1 MTDIAARLVR
11 HKFAAEIGLLALM
24 GLFLAL
30 IGPFGTIEAPSGIR
44 FAYWLVNIIGGG
56 LIGIAIDGALRRSV
70 PRDWSR
76 VLVVAVSM
84 TPFVTLLVLG
94 ASTVILGHRRM
105 FTWSNYVPLLWQVFV
120 IALPVMAVR
129 MVAWRRPERI
139 VEEKTIVVPPLP
151 ECEAM
156 FRQRLSAKRRT
167 ARLIALEAHDHY
179 LKVHTDAGVELL
191 TLRLSDAVRELGG
204 AYGYQVHR
212 SWWVSAST
220 IEAVQWRR
228 GSGEAR
234 LAGGLTVP
242 VSRTYAPILRET
254 GWL

>member
-1 MTDIAARLVR
+1 MTATAARLVR

-24 GLFLAL
+24 GVFLAL
-30 IGPFGTIEAPSGIR
+30 IGPFGTIEASDGTR

-56 LIGIAIDGALRRSV
+56 LIGIAIDAVLRRPV
-70 PRDWSR
+70 PKDWSR
-76 VLVVAVSM
+76 VLLVAVAM

-94 ASTVILGHRRM
+94 ASTVVLGHRHM
-105 FTWSNYVPLLWQVFV
+105 FTWSNYMPLLWQVFV

-139 VEEKTIVVPPLP
+139 VEKRTIVIPPLP
-151 ECEAM
+151 ECEAT

-179 LKVHTDAGVELL
+179 LKVHTDAGIELL
-191 TLRLSDAVRELGG
+191 TLRLSDAVRELDG
-204 AYGYQVHR
+204 AHGYQVHR

>member
-1 MTDIAARLVR
+1 MTGIAARLVR
-11 HKFAAEIGLLALM
+11 HKLAAEIGLLALM

-30 IGPFGTIEAPSGIR
+30 IGPFGTIEAPAGTR

-56 LIGIAIDGALRRSV
+56 LIGIAIDGALRRRV
-70 PRDWSR
+70 PDNWPR
-76 VLVVAVSM
+76 VLVVAAVM

-94 ASTVILGHRRM
+94 ASTFVLGHRHM
-105 FTWSNYVPLLWQVFV
+105 FTRSNYVPLLWQVLV

-139 VEEKTIVVPPLP
+139 VEERTIVAPPLP
-151 ECEAM
+151 ECEAA

-191 TLRLSDAVRELGG
+191 TLRLGDAVRELDG

-212 SWWVSAST
+212 SWWVSASA

-242 VSRTYAPILRET
+242 VSRTYAPILRKS
-254 GWL
+254 GWI

>member
-1 MTDIAARLVR
+1 MTDAAARLVR
-11 HKFAAEIGLLALM
+11 HKFAAEIALLALM

-30 IGPFGTIEAPSGIR
+30 IGPFGTIEAIGKIR
-44 FAYWLVNIIGGG
+44 FAYWMVNIIGGG
-56 LIGIAIDGALRRSV
+56 LIGIAIDGALRRFV
-70 PRDWSR
+70 AEDRLR
-76 VLVVAVSM
+76 VLVVAVAM

-94 ASTVILGHRRM
+94 ASTVVLGHRHM

-129 MVAWRRPERI
+129 TVAWRRPERI
-139 VEEKTIVVPPLP
+139 VEERTIVAPPLP
-151 ECEAM
+151 ECEAK

-191 TLRLSDAVRELGG
+191 TLRLSDAVRELDG
-204 AYGYQVHR
+204 AYGYRVHR

-234 LAGGLTVP
+234 LSGGLTVP

>member
-1 MTDIAARLVR
+1 MTGIAARLVR
-11 HKFAAEIGLLALM
+11 HKLAAEVGLLALM

-30 IGPFGTIEAPSGIR
+30 IGPFGTIEAPDGTR

-56 LIGIAIDGALRRSV
+56 LIGIAIDGSLRRIV
-70 PRDWSR
+70 ADNWSR
-76 VLVVAVSM
+76 VLLVAVAM

-94 ASTVILGHRRM
+94 ASAFVLGHRHM
-105 FTWSNYVPLLWQVFV
+105 FTWSNYVPLLWQVLV
-120 IALPVMAVR
+120 IALPVMTVR
-129 MVAWRRPERI
+129 MIAWRQPERI
-139 VEEKTIVVPPLP
+139 VEERTIVVPPLP
-151 ECEAM
+151 ECEAA

-191 TLRLSDAVRELGG
+191 TLRLRDAIRELDG

-220 IEAVQWRR
+220 IEAVHGRR

-242 VSRTYAPILRET
+242 VSRTYAPILRDT